1 MKENCSCNNFL
12 SKAFFGKFDR
22 SVSEYKPSVSFMN
35 IPPQVGLCPHNDEGS
50 LTGTSGGKQF
60 GSQENSKVLALFLTS
75 G

>member
-1 MKENCSCNNFL
+1 MKENFCCEKFL

-22 SVSEYKPSVSFMN
+22 SVSEDKLSVSFMN
-35 IPPQVGLCPHNDEGS
+35 VPPEVGLCPRNDEGS

-60 GSQENSKVLALFLTS
+60 GSQENSKLIALFLTS

>member
-1 MKENCSCNNFL
+1 M

-22 SVSEYKPSVSFMN
+22 SVSEDKPSVSFMN
-35 IPPQVGLCPHNDEGS
+35 IPPEVGLCPRNDEGS

-60 GSQENSKVLALFLTS
+60 GSQENSILIALFLTS